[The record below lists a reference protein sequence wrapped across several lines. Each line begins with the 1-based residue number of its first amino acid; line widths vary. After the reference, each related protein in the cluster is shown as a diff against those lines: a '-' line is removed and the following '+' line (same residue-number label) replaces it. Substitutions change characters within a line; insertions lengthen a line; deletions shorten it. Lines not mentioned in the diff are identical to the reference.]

1 MKYKISQ
8 VQKSGTDQI
17 SYIQSMKYHNTI
29 KNVVVWYS
37 MIWTNVCYVLSEI
50 SS

>member
-17 SYIQSMKYHNTI
+17 SYIQFMKYYNTI
-29 KNVVVWYS
+29 KNVVV
-37 MIWTNVCYVLSEI
+37 
-50 SS
+50 